1 MVRFLTVLNVFS
13 YTLQDYRLPYLTD
26 LEKFWQTRRVFAQC
40 LQNTL
45 KMIEIFGSRATNQ
58 ELGTCCFL
66 MKGKALEQINIKLSN
81 EDGNIEFRRRRAQ
94 RLLKAPE
101 RSENL
106 QITID

>member
-1 MVRFLTVLNVFS
+1 
-13 YTLQDYRLPYLTD
+13 
-26 LEKFWQTRRVFAQC
+26 
-40 LQNTL
+40 
-45 KMIEIFGSRATNQ
+45 
-58 ELGTCCFL
+58 

-81 EDGNIEFRRRRAQ
+81 EGGNIEFRRRRAQ